1 MNERINVLNVLIDD
15 MDAKSA
21 MEKVVNYMQTEPVNV
36 VEIVTTEM
44 LMQAGQEPE
53 LKAHMEEIDLMIA
66 GNREILEAAGIT
78 EHKRLQELETNLFPK
93 MLMNFLHKN
102 HSRVFLLGETKEA
115 VEGFKEHLETH
126 YSGIRIMGGTPV
138 NENISDDLV
147 LNLINGAE
155 ADCIMTALPSPGQEK
170 FIARNKALVNVRMWV
185 ALGVTVRNIHEVL
198 SGRNRIYSFF
208 SKFVFKKEIKKE
220 KKKKSL

>member
-21 MEKVVNYMQTEPVNV
+21 MKKVVNYMQTEPVNV

-102 HSRVFLLGETKEA
+102 HSRVFLLG
-115 VEGFKEHLETH
+115 
-126 YSGIRIMGGTPV
+126 
-138 NENISDDLV
+138 
-147 LNLINGAE
+147 
-155 ADCIMTALPSPGQEK
+155 
-170 FIARNKALVNVRMWV
+170 
-185 ALGVTVRNIHEVL
+185 
-198 SGRNRIYSFF
+198 
-208 SKFVFKKEIKKE
+208 
-220 KKKKSL
+220 